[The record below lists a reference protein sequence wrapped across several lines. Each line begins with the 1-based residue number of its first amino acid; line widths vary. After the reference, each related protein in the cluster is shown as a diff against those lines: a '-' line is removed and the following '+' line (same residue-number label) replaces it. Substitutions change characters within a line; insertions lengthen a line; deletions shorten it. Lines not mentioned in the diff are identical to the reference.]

1 MSNQEQNQLT
11 QSPQY
16 VMMPPQYLPQ
26 DDEINLA
33 DLWKVLVAKKF
44 FIFGFTAIITLLAI
58 VIVLIMPRTYQTT
71 AHFLPPKA
79 SDLEELNIP
88 AIGYSLG
95 TEAAYNSFILNLKSR
110 ALRLE
115 FFNEHDLSSKLSDDP
130 TANKDQVFENSFN
143 KLLVVKQDLK
153 KKAQQAFVSISYDGK
168 DPELIAKIVNDYIK
182 YVHDKTIEEFL
193 DLVKRNI
200 SIKKVDLE
208 DVIIQSKKRV
218 IAQRR
223 QDEIERLIEADAIAR
238 LELLEK
244 IKALK
249 ERTEQ
254 KRQDRIVTLEE
265 ALVIAKKLDI
275 IDPIDSWSEL
285 GNAKDQAANKDIS
298 INTSINNKNL
308 PEYTRG
314 SKALEA
320 ELQALK
326 ARTSNDPFT
335 PGLRE
340 LQEQLQRLE
349 QNSRVEVLKVRTN
362 DEPFIADLRDLKEQ
376 VAKLKNIEI
385 NEARIK
391 AAMFD
396 QMAVVP
402 ENPIKPKRKL
412 IVMISFVL
420 AFMLSIF
427 LAFFFNFIEKSR
439 AEEAV

>member
-88 AIGYSLG
+88 AISYSLSS
-95 TEAAYNSFILNLKSR
+95 EDAYNSFILNLKSR

-115 FFNEHDLSSKLSDDP
+115 FFNEHNLSSKLSDDP
-130 TANKDQVFENSFN
+130 TVNKDQVFEKIFN
-143 KLLVVKQDLK
+143 QELVVKQNLK
-153 KKAQQAFVSISYDGK
+153 KKGQQAFVSISYDGK

-182 YVHDKTIEEFL
+182 FVHDKTIEEFL

-200 SIKKVDLE
+200 SMKQVDLE

-254 KRQDRIVTLEE
+254 KRQDRMVTLEE
-265 ALVIAKKLDI
+265 ALVIAKQLNI
-275 IDPIDSWSEL
+275 VDPIDSWSEL
-285 GNAKDQAANKDIS
+285 KNNDQAANKV
-298 INTSINNKNL
+298 SINNKSL

-314 SKALEA
+314 SKTLQA

-326 ARTSNDPFT
+326 SRTSNDPFT

-349 QNSRVEVLKVRTN
+349 QNSRVEVLKTRTN

-376 VAKLKNIEI
+376 IAKLKNIEI
-385 NEARIK
+385 NDARIK

>member
-1 MSNQEQNQLT
+1 MNNQEQNQLS

-16 VMMPPQYLPQ
+16 VMMPPQYLAQ
-26 DDEINLA
+26 EDEINLL
-33 DLWKVLVAKKF
+33 DLWKVLAAKKK
-44 FIFGFTAIITLLAI
+44 FIFGLTAIITLLAI
-58 VIVLIMPRTYQTT
+58 IIVLVMPRTYQTT

-79 SDLEELNIP
+79 SDVEELNIP
-88 AIGYSLG
+88 AINYSLSS
-95 TEAAYNSFILNLKSR
+95 EDAYNSFILNLKSR
-110 ALRLE
+110 SLRLK

-130 TANKDQVFENSFN
+130 TANKDQIFEELFN
-143 KLLVVKQDLK
+143 KQLVVKQDLK

-168 DPELIAKIVNDYIK
+168 DPELIAKMVNDYIK
-182 YVHDKTIEEFL
+182 YVHDKTLEEFL
-193 DLVKRNI
+193 TLVRRNI
-200 SIKKVDLE
+200 RTKKQDLE

-223 QDEIERLIEADAIAR
+223 QDEIARLIEADKIAR
-238 LELLEK
+238 LELLER
-244 IKALK
+244 IKVLK

-254 KRQDRIVTLEE
+254 KRQDRMVQLEE

-275 IDPIDSWSEL
+275 VDPIDSWSEL
-285 GNAKDQAANKDIS
+285 NNVKDQVTNKV
-298 INTSINNKNL
+298 SINNKTL

-314 SKALEA
+314 SKALQA

-326 ARTSNDPFT
+326 SRTSNDPFT

-340 LQEQLQRLE
+340 LEEQLQRLE

-376 VAKLKNIEI
+376 VAKLKNIKI
-385 NEARIK
+385 NEAKIK
-391 AAMFD
+391 AASFD

-402 ENPIKPKRKL
+402 ESPIKPKRKL
-412 IVMISFVL
+412 IVIISFVL

-427 LAFFFNFIEKSR
+427 LAFFLNFIQSSR
-439 AEEAV
+439 TEETV

>member
-1 MSNQEQNQLT
+1 MNNQDQNQLS

-16 VMMPPQYLPQ
+16 VMMPPQYLAQ
-26 DDEINLA
+26 EDEINLL
-33 DLWKVLVAKKF
+33 DLWKVLAAKKF
-44 FIFGFTAIITLLAI
+44 FIFGLTAIITLLAI
-58 VIVLIMPRTYQTT
+58 IIVLIMPRTYQTT

-79 SDLEELNIP
+79 SDVEELNIR
-88 AIGYSLG
+88 AINYSIDSE
-95 TEAAYNSFILNLKSR
+95 TAYNSFILNLKSR
-110 ALRLE
+110 SLRLK

-130 TANKDQVFENSFN
+130 TANKDQIFEESFN
-143 KLLVVKQDLK
+143 KQLVVKQDLK

-168 DPELIAKIVNDYIK
+168 DPELIAKMVNDYIK

-193 DLVKRNI
+193 LLVKRNI
-200 SIKKVDLE
+200 RTKKEDLE

-223 QDEIERLIEADAIAR
+223 QDEIERLIEADKIAR
-238 LELLEK
+238 LELIER
-244 IKALK
+244 IKVLK
-249 ERTEQ
+249 QRTEQ
-254 KRQDRIVTLEE
+254 KRQDKMVQLEE

-275 IDPIDSWSEL
+275 VDPIDSWSEL
-285 GNAKDQAANKDIS
+285 NNVKDQVTNKV
-298 INTSINNKNL
+298 SINNKTL

-314 SKALEA
+314 SKALQA

-326 ARTSNDPFT
+326 SRTSNDPFT

-340 LQEQLQRLE
+340 LEEQLQRLE

-376 VAKLKNIEI
+376 IAKLKNIKI
-385 NEARIK
+385 NEAKIK
-391 AAMFD
+391 AALFD

-412 IVMISFVL
+412 IVIISFVL

-427 LAFFFNFIEKSR
+427 LAFFLNFIQNSR

>member
-1 MSNQEQNQLT
+1 MNNQEQNQL
-11 QSPQY
+11 SPQY
-16 VMMPPQYLPQ
+16 VMMPPQQYLPQ
-26 DDEINLA
+26 EDEINLL
-33 DLWKVLVAKKF
+33 DLWKVLAAKKK

-79 SDLEELNIP
+79 SDVEELNIP
-88 AIGYSLG
+88 AINYSLG
-95 TEAAYNSFILNLKSR
+95 AEAAYNSFILNLKSR

-130 TANKDQVFENSFN
+130 TANKDEIFEESFD
-143 KLLVVKQDLK
+143 KQLVVKQDLK
-153 KKAQQAFVSISYDGK
+153 KKGQQAFVSISYDGK
-168 DPELIAKIVNDYIK
+168 NPELIAKIVNDYIK

-193 DLVKRNI
+193 TLVRRNI
-200 SIKKVDLE
+200 RTKREDLE

-223 QDEIERLIEADAIAR
+223 QDEIARLIEADKIAS

-244 IKALK
+244 IKVLK

-265 ALVIAKKLDI
+265 ALVIAKQLNI
-275 IDPIDSWSEL
+275 VDPIDSWSEL
-285 GNAKDQAANKDIS
+285 KDDQAANKV
-298 INTSINNKNL
+298 SINNKSL

-314 SKALEA
+314 SKTLQA

-326 ARTSNDPFT
+326 SRTSNDPFT

-340 LQEQLQRLE
+340 LEEQLQRLE
-349 QNSRVEVLKVRTN
+349 QNSRVEVLKARTN

-376 VAKLKNIEI
+376 VAKLKNIKV
-385 NEARIK
+385 NETKIK
-391 AAMFD
+391 AALFD

-402 ENPIKPKRKL
+402 EAPIKPKRKL
-412 IVMISFVL
+412 IVIISFVL

-427 LAFFFNFIEKSR
+427 LAFFLNFIQNSR
-439 AEEAV
+439 TEEAV

>member
-1 MSNQEQNQLT
+1 MNNQEQNQLT

-26 DDEINLA
+26 DDEINLL
-33 DLWKVLVAKKF
+33 DLWKVLAAKKK

-88 AIGYSLG
+88 AISYSLG
-95 TEAAYNSFILNLKSR
+95 IEDAYNSFVLNLKSR

-130 TANKDQVFENSFN
+130 TANKDQVFEEEFN
-143 KLLVVKQDLK
+143 EELVVKQDLK
-153 KKAQQAFVSISYDGK
+153 KKGQQAFVSISYDGK
-168 DPELIAKIVNDYIK
+168 NPELIAKIVNDYIK
-182 YVHDKTIEEFL
+182 FVHDKTLEEFL
-193 DLVKRNI
+193 TLVRRNI
-200 SIKKVDLE
+200 RTKKQDIEDIIIK
-208 DVIIQSKKRV
+208 SKKRV

-223 QDEIERLIEADAIAR
+223 EDEIERLIEADAIAR
-238 LELLEK
+238 LELLEQ

-254 KRQDRIVTLEE
+254 KRQDRMVKLEE

-275 IDPIDSWSEL
+275 VDPIDSWSEL

-326 ARTSNDPFT
+326 SRTSNDPFT

-349 QNSRVEVLKVRTN
+349 QNSRVEVLKTRTN

-376 VAKLKNIEI
+376 VAKLKNIQI
-385 NEARIK
+385 NDAKIK
-391 AAMFD
+391 AAIFD

-412 IVMISFVL
+412 IVIISFVL

>member
-1 MSNQEQNQLT
+1 MNNQEQNQLT

-26 DDEINLA
+26 DDEINLL
-33 DLWKVLVAKKF
+33 DLWKVLAAKKK

-71 AHFLPPKA
+71 AHFLPPKP

-88 AIGYSLG
+88 AISYSLG
-95 TEAAYNSFILNLKSR
+95 TGAAYNSFILNLKSR

-115 FFNEHDLSSKLSDDP
+115 FFNEQNLSSKLSDDP
-130 TANKDQVFENSFN
+130 TANKDQVFEEEFN
-143 KLLVVKQDLK
+143 EELVVKQDLK
-153 KKAQQAFVSISYDGK
+153 KKGQQAFVSISYDGK
-168 DPELIAKIVNDYIK
+168 NPELIAKIVNDYIK
-182 YVHDKTIEEFL
+182 FVHDKTLEEFL
-193 DLVKRNI
+193 TLVRRNI
-200 SIKKVDLE
+200 RTKKQDIEDIIIK
-208 DVIIQSKKRV
+208 SKKRV

-223 QDEIERLIEADAIAR
+223 EDEIERLIEADAIAR
-238 LELLEK
+238 LELLEQ

-254 KRQDRIVTLEE
+254 KRQDRMVKLEE

-275 IDPIDSWSEL
+275 VDPIDSWSEL

-326 ARTSNDPFT
+326 SRTSNDPFT

-362 DEPFIADLRDLKEQ
+362 DDPFIADLRDLKEQ

-385 NEARIK
+385 NEAKIK
-391 AAMFD
+391 AAIFD

-412 IVMISFVL
+412 IVIISFVL

>member
-1 MSNQEQNQLT
+1 MNNQEQNQLT

-26 DDEINLA
+26 DDEINLL
-33 DLWKVLVAKKF
+33 DLWKVLVAKKK

-200 SIKKVDLE
+200 SMKQVDLE

-254 KRQDRIVTLEE
+254 KRQDRMVTLEE
-265 ALVIAKKLDI
+265 ALVIAKQLNI
-275 IDPIDSWSEL
+275 VDPIDSWSEL
-285 GNAKDQAANKDIS
+285 KNNDQAANKV
-298 INTSINNKNL
+298 SINNKSL

-314 SKALEA
+314 SKTLQA

-326 ARTSNDPFT
+326 SRTSNDPFT

-362 DEPFIADLRDLKEQ
+362 DDPFIGDLRDLREQ
-376 VAKLKNIEI
+376 VAKLNNIQI
-385 NEARIK
+385 NEAKIK
-391 AAMFD
+391 AALFD
-396 QMAVVP
+396 QIAVVP

-412 IVMISFVL
+412 IVIISFVL

-427 LAFFFNFIEKSR
+427 LAFFLNFIEKSR

>member
-1 MSNQEQNQLT
+1 MNNQEQNQLS

-16 VMMPPQYLPQ
+16 VMMPPQYLAQ
-26 DDEINLA
+26 EDEINLL

-44 FIFGFTAIITLLAI
+44 FIFGLTAIITLLAI
-58 VIVLIMPRTYQTT
+58 IIVLVMPRTYQTT

-79 SDLEELNIP
+79 SDVEELNIP
-88 AIGYSLG
+88 AINYSLSS
-95 TEAAYNSFILNLKSR
+95 EDAYNSFILNLKSR
-110 ALRLE
+110 SLRLK

-130 TANKDQVFENSFN
+130 TANKDQIFEELFN
-143 KLLVVKQDLK
+143 KQLVVKQDLK

-168 DPELIAKIVNDYIK
+168 DPELIAKMVNDYIK
-182 YVHDKTIEEFL
+182 YVHDKTLEEFL
-193 DLVKRNI
+193 TLVRRNI
-200 SIKKVDLE
+200 RTKKQDLE

-223 QDEIERLIEADAIAR
+223 QDEIARLIEADKIAR
-238 LELLEK
+238 LELIEQ
-244 IKALK
+244 IKVLK

-254 KRQDRIVTLEE
+254 KRQDRMVQLEE

-275 IDPIDSWSEL
+275 VDPIDSWSEL
-285 GNAKDQAANKDIS
+285 NNVKDQVTNKV
-298 INTSINNKNL
+298 SINNKTL

-314 SKALEA
+314 SKALQA

-326 ARTSNDPFT
+326 SRTSNDPFT

-340 LQEQLQRLE
+340 LEEQLQRLE

-376 VAKLKNIEI
+376 VAKLKNIKI
-385 NEARIK
+385 NEAKIK
-391 AAMFD
+391 AASFD

-402 ENPIKPKRKL
+402 ESPIKPKRKL
-412 IVMISFVL
+412 IVIISFVL

-427 LAFFFNFIEKSR
+427 LAFFLNFIQSSR
-439 AEEAV
+439 TEETV